1 MKTPHLLRVEQG
13 AAEYAPLFEAA
24 RSLDL
29 RIGWLELGGSVPG
42 AVPPGLEAA
51 AGEGALRAVAV
62 GGGRVAVVKPM
73 KGAPVLRDLLREH
86 FRGCALVLL
95 FGGGAADLPS
105 LSRDGETYRVAS
117 GAVVRTFNAAH
128 LAAAL
133 RRPRPFAPEN
143 TESVENPETAATG
156 EAAPEGMP

>member
-24 RSLDL
+24 RALDL
-29 RIGWLELGGSVPG
+29 RIGWLELGESDPG
-42 AVPPGLEAA
+42 PVPPGLEAA

-62 GGGRVAVVKPM
+62 GGGRTVAVKPM

-86 FRGCALVLL
+86 FRGCALVLVQ
-95 FGGGAADLPS
+95 GECGDAPS

-117 GAVVRTFNAAH
+117 GVVVRTFDAAH

-133 RRPRPFAPEN
+133 HRPRPFESEKVEAVAP
-143 TESVENPETAATG
+143 
-156 EAAPEGMP
+156 

>member
-1 MKTPHLLRVEQG
+1 MKMPHLLRVEQG
-13 AAEYAPLFEAA
+13 AAEYAPLFDAA

-29 RIGWLELGGSVPG
+29 RIGWLELGESAPG
-42 AVPPGLEAA
+42 PVPPGLEAA

-62 GGGRVAVVKPM
+62 GGGRTVAVKPI

-86 FRGCALVLL
+86 FRGCSLVLVR
-95 FGGGAADLPS
+95 GECGDVPS

-117 GAVVRTFNAAH
+117 GSVIRTFDAAH

-133 RRPRPFAPEN
+133 RRPRPFEG
-143 TESVENPETAATG
+143 ETAATG
-156 EAAPEGMP
+156 EAASAMVP

>member
-29 RIGWLELGGSVPG
+29 RIGWLQLGESAPG

-62 GGGRVAVVKPM
+62 GGGRTVAVKPIT
-73 KGAPVLRDLLREH
+73 GAPVFRDLLREH
-86 FRGCALVLL
+86 FRGCALVLV
-95 FGGGAADLPS
+95 FGGGTADLPS
-105 LSRDGETYRVAS
+105 LSREGETYRVTS
-117 GAVVRTFNAAH
+117 GAVVRTFDAVH
-128 LAAAL
+128 LAEAL
-133 RRPRPFAPEN
+133 RRARPFEA
-143 TESVENPETAATG
+143 ETAAA
-156 EAAPEGMP
+156 AAPAGVS